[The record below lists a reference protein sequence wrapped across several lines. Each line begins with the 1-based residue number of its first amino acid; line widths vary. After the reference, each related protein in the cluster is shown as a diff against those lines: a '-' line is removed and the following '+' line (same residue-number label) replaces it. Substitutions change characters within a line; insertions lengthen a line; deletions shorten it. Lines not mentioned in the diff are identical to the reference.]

1 MPAALCVPSDTSLM
15 FLKELRSAAKLGKAQ
30 GRLARRDY
38 SAALIEA
45 EKAKKIGGITENN
58 DWLYYS
64 VIGKSLYHQNKDA
77 EALVNLNR
85 AEELTAPLLKDPN
98 VDESVL
104 NFILK
109 ISWYIEKIEKQTH
122 NKKRNEMDSSVEP
135 PIR

>member
-1 MPAALCVPSDTSLM
+1 ML
-15 FLKELRSAAKLGKAQ
+15 LKEFRSSAKLGKAQ
-30 GRLARRDY
+30 GCLARRDY
-38 SAALIEA
+38 AAALIEA
-45 EKAKKIGGITENN
+45 EKAKNIGGITDNN

-64 VIGKSLYHQNKDA
+64 VIGKSLYHQSKDG

-98 VDESVL
+98 VDEAVL

-122 NKKRNEMDSSVEP
+122 NKMRNEVDASEEP